1 MLALLRI
8 YLPRVKPFLAAVAVL
23 QSIQAVLMLY
33 LPRISAE
40 IIDRGVIP
48 NDRDEIWS
56 IGSVMLL
63 VAIAQ
68 MFTLIGGVYFAA
80 RSAMGVGR
88 EIREDLFHTV
98 TGFSAQEVGRL
109 GPPTLIT
116 RITNDVQQIQML
128 MILTCT
134 AAVMAPV
141 TAVFGTIMA
150 VREDAVLSLVLVGA
164 IPVLAL
170 LVGSHLYRTH
180 PVFMRMQD
188 RIDDVNQV
196 LREQITGLRVV
207 RAFVREPAE
216 RDRFEVANAELT
228 ETALIT
234 GRLMAMMFPMV
245 IVVQNVAAVAVVW
258 FGAVRIDAGQMSL
271 GSLVAFLGYIVQVL
285 MAVMMA
291 SFMFVMMPRAAVSAR
306 RVMDAL
312 DTESTVV
319 SPAQPAPSVPA
330 RGVVEFREVEF
341 GYPGAA
347 EPVIR
352 NVSLDTGPGQTTA
365 IIGSTGSGKT
375 TLLNLIPR
383 LYDVTSGAVLVD
395 GVDVREMDLEDLW
408 SRTGMVPQKPF
419 LFSGTV
425 ASNLLNGKPDAT
437 EDEMWEALATAQ
449 AADFVSA
456 MPGGLEASIAQG
468 GTNVSGG
475 QRQRL
480 AIARAIIRRP
490 PIYLF
495 DDSFSALDLT
505 TDARL
510 RAALAP
516 RIAES
521 AFIVV
526 AQRVSTIVDADQI
539 LVLEDGVP
547 VGIGTHD
554 ELLDTCQTY
563 GEIVA
568 SQLSPEEA
576 A

>member
-258 FGAVRIDAGQMSL
+258 FGAVRIDAGEMSL